1 MAALLVSHSPSDAL
15 RKKRK
20 LVFRRLFTRPSI
32 VIGSPI
38 NLRTLFT
45 NELLFYFRP
54 RVSPRPSILSVPPIS
69 SQLRWLLRRNVTLSA
84 PASTALKNIMDKS
97 RLLDL
102 LARESHLSIAS
113 NAERIVSKWLDH
125 EAIQARRSHMLSNM
139 KQPLR
144 NVSATSRTLEK
155 ISCARPRATKCH
167 SDFLLISE
175 QCYHQYHR
183 RVLRAFDRREV
194 ACQL

>member
-15 RKKRK
+15 CKKRK
-20 LVFRRLFTRPSI
+20 LVFRRLFSRPSI
-32 VIGSPI
+32 VVRSPI

-45 NELLFYFRP
+45 NELLFRFRP
-54 RVSPRPSILSVPPIS
+54 RVSPRPSIFSVPPIS

-84 PASTALKNIMDKS
+84 PASRALKNIMDKA

-125 EAIQARRSHMLSNM
+125 KAIQARRSHTLSNM
-139 KQPLR
+139 KQPQR

-155 ISCARPRATKCH
+155 VSCARPRATKCH
-167 SDFLLISE
+167 SDLFSNFRAMLPIISA
-175 QCYHQYHR
+175 HIT
-183 RVLRAFDRREV
+183 AGF
-194 ACQL
+194 